1 MGKRS
6 FLKTFQSS
14 AEIAQMPL
22 IQAEISSLQRF
33 AAGRQSSQARIMM
46 KFYRMAHKLEKKI
59 HFLLKIPNGSFPK
72 GHRTA
77 AECWLPFHPTPHPD
91 QKTGI
96 EGKCGGRS
104 GLPGSQN
111 TRTEGKPAATP
122 SSQSSMEL
130 AAPGLTTSPK
140 IPGTE
145 GKQPG
150 RAQLQHCWCQGEP
163 QGTKSQPLR
172 EPLRWHRQPQG

>member
-46 KFYRMAHKLEKKI
+46 KFHRMAHKPEKKI

-77 AECWLPFHPTPHPD
+77 AECWLPFHPTPHPG

-104 GLPGSQN
+104 ELPELCSTKN
-111 TRTEGKPAATP
+111 PRTEGKPVANT
-122 SSQSSMEL
+122 QLTEL
-130 AAPGLTTSPK
+130 HGAGSPRVK
-140 IPGTE
+140 
-145 GKQPG
+145 
-150 RAQLQHCWCQGEP
+150 HEP
-163 QGTKSQPLR
+163 QNPR
-172 EPLRWHRQPQG
+172 D